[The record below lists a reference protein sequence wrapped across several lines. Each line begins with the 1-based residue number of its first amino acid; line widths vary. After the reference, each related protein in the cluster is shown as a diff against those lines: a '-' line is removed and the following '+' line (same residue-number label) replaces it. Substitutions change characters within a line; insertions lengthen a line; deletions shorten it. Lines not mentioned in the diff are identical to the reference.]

1 MKQLLAISFI
11 TLLALGTGCAWIS
24 PSSQTTSDGIKV
36 HGHWTV
42 TVSNPD
48 GTLDAVHEFENAL
61 GPNAGQVLTAI
72 LLGES
77 ASNGFGIH
85 FNLTEPIECLEGG
98 YANTPTEMILT
109 QSNTIENTVTYM
121 RDMTKP
127 DTPLRISAS
136 CDVTAT
142 TTSEITKVDSIV
154 WVLPNV
160 ERYTGASFH
169 SGALTTTGAD
179 LTPIEI
185 HNGQKVSLN
194 IEISFQ

>member
-1 MKQLLAISFI
+1 MKQLLSISFI
-11 TLLALGTGCAWIS
+11 TLRALGTGCAWIS
-24 PSSQTTSDGIKV
+24 PSSQTTIDGIKV

-98 YANTPTEMILT
+98 YANTPKEMILT

-160 ERYTGASFH
+160 EKYSGSFAA
-169 SGALTTTGAD
+169 GVLTTTGAD